1 MQIKFLPEQN
11 FELLSEISIRKN
23 FSSISFFSKVQ
34 RVRIRRRNTTLDA
47 SFISK
52 LKNIFEELSFYFP
65 FLQFA
70 IHPPLERTRW
80 KQKLENSWSAS
91 AKFRSR
97 TASSHLLTRCCAH
110 CVESRA
116 GKVFFSSQPSKNSL
130 PRSRVVE
137 KFCLITY
144 TRFLSPPFSTFS
156 PPNFASPTGKLVNKK
171 IWSRCV
177 TVS

>member
-34 RVRIRRRNTTLDA
+34 RVRIRRRNTTL
-47 SFISK
+47 IWK
-52 LKNIFEELSFYFP
+52 LKNIFEELSFDFP

-70 IHPPLERTRW
+70 IHPPLERTTW

-144 TRFLSPPFSTFS
+144 TRVLS
-156 PPNFASPTGKLVNKK
+156 FASLLSYIFPAQF
-171 IWSRCV
+171 CV
-177 TVS
+177 SNW